1 MGSMVSG
8 LADAVLGVAE
18 GVGLSSDTVA
28 RYRKCCGVVVKFCDR
43 RDLDALSVRV
53 VDEFV
58 ACQQER
64 ARRGEIGPNR
74 RNALVKSAR
83 MMLEFQATGA
93 VAWRMMS
100 PDPDLTLSD
109 SSRDVLEQ
117 FAVAAGLELAPGS
130 VRLLASE
137 IRQFLAYLDRIGR
150 GALGTVTADDVRGFM
165 VEMAPR
171 RPAGTANVVWSLK
184 RFFAFLNIA
193 GLSDVR
199 IDGLLAHAAPRRVR
213 RCRALPVR
221 RPAVSLRESRPGPP
235 AGRGTPVLLAV
246 STGLRCCDIV
256 ALRLDQIDW
265 RHDEIQLVQAKTSRP
280 LVLPL
285 PALAG
290 NAVAEWILHG
300 RPDCDAP
307 EVFVRLQPPFVK
319 LGNSTGSTLMRR
331 RLTRA
336 GIDHV
341 AHDGKS
347 FHALRRTA
355 GTRLI
360 ESGAGLPL
368 AAQILGHARIDSSRR
383 YFALASE
390 QIRQCC
396 LPLENFACVKEGC
409 DEHVH
414 QQFRTRDRGDARLAD
429 LAGAHPAR
437 HAERDGRFRQVLRVA
452 APRR

>member
-18 GVGLSSDTVA
+18 GLGLSADTVA
-28 RYRKCCGVVVKFCDR
+28 RYRKCCGVVVKFCDQR
-43 RDLDALSVRV
+43 GLDALSARV
-53 VDEFV
+53 VGEFA

-83 MMLEFQATGA
+83 MMLEFQTTGT

-100 PDPDLTLSD
+100 PDPDLSE
-109 SSRDVLEQ
+109 SSRDVLKQ
-117 FAVAAGLELAPGS
+117 FAAAASLELAPGS

-137 IRQFLAYLDRIGR
+137 IRQFLAYLDRTGR
-150 GALGTVTADDVRGFM
+150 AALGTVTADDVRGFM

-171 RPAGTANVVWSLK
+171 RPAGVGNLVWSLK
-184 RFFAFLNIA
+184 RFFAFLNVA

-199 IDGLLAHAAPRRVR
+199 IDGLLARAAPRRVR
-213 RCRALPVR
+213 ALPCFT
-221 RPAVSLRESRPGPP
+221 REET
-235 AGRGTPVLLAV
+235 GRLVKGIETETPCGKRDHAMVLLAV

-265 RHDEIQLVQAKTSRP
+265 RHDEIRLVQAKTSNP

-300 RPDCDAP
+300 RPDCDVP
-307 EVFVRLQPPFVK
+307 EVFVRLQPPLVK

-341 AHDGKS
+341 AGDGKS

-368 AAQILGHARIDSSRR
+368 AAQILGHARINSSRR

-390 QIRQCC
+390 QMRQCC
-396 LPLENFACVKEGC
+396 LPLENFACVKEG
-409 DEHVH
+409 
-414 QQFRTRDRGDARLAD
+414 
-429 LAGAHPAR
+429 
-437 HAERDGRFRQVLRVA
+437 LR
-452 APRR
+452 

>member
-18 GVGLSSDTVA
+18 GVGLSSDTIA
-28 RYRKCCGVVVKFCDR
+28 RYRKCCQMVVEFCDR
-43 RDLDALSVRV
+43 RDFDALSITV
-53 VDEFV
+53 VGEFV
-58 ACQQER
+58 AFQDER
-64 ARRGEIGPNR
+64 ARRGEIGRNR
-74 RNALVKSAR
+74 RNALVRSAR
-83 MMLEFQATGA
+83 MMLECQRTGG
-93 VAWRMMS
+93 VVWRVMS
-100 PDPDLTLSD
+100 PAPAELSER
-109 SSRDVLEQ
+109 SREVLEQ
-117 FAVAAGLELAPGS
+117 FAAAAGLGVARRS
-130 VRLLASE
+130 VRLLAGD
-137 IRQFLAYLDRIGR
+137 IRQFLAYVDRIGR
-150 GALGTVTADDVRGFM
+150 GDLGAVTVDDVRGFM

-171 RPAGTANVVWSLK
+171 RRAGMGNVVWSLK
-184 RFFAFLNIA
+184 RFFAFLNAA
-193 GLSDVR
+193 GISDVR
-199 IDGLLAHAAPRRVR
+199 VDGLLARAAPRRVR
-213 RCRALPVR
+213 ALPCFT
-221 RPAVSLRESRPGPP
+221 REET
-235 AGRGTPVLLAV
+235 GRLLEGIETETRCGKRDYAMVLLSV
-246 STGLRCCDIV
+246 SAGLRCCDIV
-256 ALRLDQIDW
+256 ALRLEEIDW
-265 RHDEIQLVQAKTSRP
+265 RRDEIRLVQAKTSKP

-290 NAVAEWILHG
+290 NAIAEWILHG
-300 RPDCDAP
+300 RPDCDAR

-390 QIRQCC
+390 QLRQCC
-396 LPLENFACVKEGC
+396 LPLEEFTCITEG
-409 DEHVH
+409 
-414 QQFRTRDRGDARLAD
+414 
-429 LAGAHPAR
+429 
-437 HAERDGRFRQVLRVA
+437 LR
-452 APRR
+452 

>member
-18 GVGLSSDTVA
+18 GAGLSSDTIA
-28 RYRKCCGVVVKFCDR
+28 RYRKCCQMVVEFCDR
-43 RDLDALSVRV
+43 RDFDALSITV
-53 VDEFV
+53 VGEFV
-58 ACQQER
+58 AFQDER
-64 ARRGEIGPNR
+64 ARRGEIGRNR
-74 RNALVKSAR
+74 RNALVRSAR
-83 MMLEFQATGA
+83 MMLECQRTGG
-93 VAWRMMS
+93 VVWRVMS
-100 PDPDLTLSD
+100 PAPAELSER
-109 SSRDVLEQ
+109 SREVLEQ
-117 FAVAAGLELAPGS
+117 FAAAAGLGVARRS
-130 VRLLASE
+130 VRLLAGD
-137 IRQFLAYLDRIGR
+137 IRQFLAYAGRIGR
-150 GALGTVTADDVRGFM
+150 GDLGAVTVDDVRGFM

-171 RPAGTANVVWSLK
+171 RRAGMGNVVWSLK
-184 RFFAFLNIA
+184 RFFAFLNAA
-193 GLSDVR
+193 GISDVR
-199 IDGLLAHAAPRRVR
+199 VDGLLARAAPRRVR
-213 RCRALPVR
+213 ALPCFT
-221 RPAVSLRESRPGPP
+221 REET
-235 AGRGTPVLLAV
+235 GRLLEGIETETRCGKRDYAMVLLSV
-246 STGLRCCDIV
+246 SAGLRCCDIV
-256 ALRLDQIDW
+256 ALRLEEIDW
-265 RHDEIQLVQAKTSRP
+265 RRDEIRLVQAKTSKP

-290 NAVAEWILHG
+290 NAIAEWILHG
-300 RPDCDAP
+300 RPDCDAR

-390 QIRQCC
+390 QLRQCC
-396 LPLENFACVKEGC
+396 LPVEEFTCIKEG
-409 DEHVH
+409 
-414 QQFRTRDRGDARLAD
+414 
-429 LAGAHPAR
+429 
-437 HAERDGRFRQVLRVA
+437 LR
-452 APRR
+452 

>member
-8 LADAVLGVAE
+8 LADAVLGVVQD
-18 GVGLSSDTVA
+18 VGLSSDTVA
-28 RYRKCCGVVVKFCDR
+28 RYGKCCEAVVEFCGRRGV
-43 RDLDALSVRV
+43 DALSGSV
-53 VDEFV
+53 VEEFV

-83 MMLEFQATGA
+83 LMLEFQETGA

-100 PDPDLTLSD
+100 PDPDLTLSQ
-109 SSRDVLEQ
+109 SSRVVLKQ
-117 FAVAAGLELAPGS
+117 FAAAASLELAPGS
-130 VRLLASE
+130 VRLLAGE
-137 IRQFLAYLDRIGR
+137 IRQFLAYLDRAGR
-150 GALGTVTADDVRGFM
+150 DALGTVTADDVRGFL
-165 VEMAPR
+165 VEVAPR
-171 RPAGTANVVWSLK
+171 RTAGTGNVVWSLK
-184 RFFAFLNIA
+184 RFFAFLNAA

-213 RCRALPVR
+213 ALPCFT
-221 RPAVSLRESRPGPP
+221 REETGLLLE
-235 AGRGTPVLLAV
+235 GIETETPCGKRDYAMVLLAV

-256 ALRLDQIDW
+256 ALRLD
-265 RHDEIQLVQAKTSRP
+265 EIRLVQAKTSRL

-285 PALAG
+285 SALAG

-307 EVFVRLQPPFVK
+307 EVFVRIQAPFVK

-336 GIDHV
+336 GIEHV

-368 AAQILGHARIDSSRR
+368 AAQILGHARINSSRR
-383 YFALASE
+383 YVALASE
-390 QIRQCC
+390 QLRQCC
-396 LPLENFACVKEGC
+396 LPLQELACTKEG
-409 DEHVH
+409 
-414 QQFRTRDRGDARLAD
+414 
-429 LAGAHPAR
+429 
-437 HAERDGRFRQVLRVA
+437 LR
-452 APRR
+452 

>member
-8 LADAVLGVAE
+8 LADAVLGVVE
-18 GVGLSSDTVA
+18 GVGLSADTVA
-28 RYRKCCGVVVKFCDR
+28 RYRKCCSVVVKFCDQ
-43 RDLDALSVRV
+43 RDLDALSARV
-53 VDEFV
+53 VEEFV

-83 MMLEFQATGA
+83 MMREFQTTGT
-93 VAWRMMS
+93 VVWRMMS
-100 PDPDLTLSD
+100 PDPDLTLSV
-109 SSRDVLEQ
+109 SSRVVLKQ
-117 FAVAAGLELAPGS
+117 FAAAAGLELAPGS

-137 IRQFLAYLDRIGR
+137 IRQFLAYLDRTGR
-150 GALGTVTADDVRGFM
+150 AALGTVTADDVRRFM
-165 VEMAPR
+165 VEVAPK
-171 RPAGTANVVWSLK
+171 RPAGVGNVVWSLK
-184 RFFAFLNIA
+184 RFFAFLNAA

-213 RCRALPVR
+213 ALPCFT
-221 RPAVSLRESRPGPP
+221 REETARLLEGIET
-235 AGRGTPVLLAV
+235 GTPCGKRDYAMVALAV

-256 ALRLDQIDW
+256 ALRLDEVDW
-265 RHDEIQLVQAKTSRP
+265 RRDEIRLVQAKTSRP

-300 RPDCDAP
+300 RPECDAP
-307 EVFVRLQPPFVK
+307 EVFTRLQAPFVK
-319 LGNSTGSTLMRR
+319 LGSSTGSTLMRR
-331 RLTRA
+331 RLARA
-336 GIDHV
+336 GIDHA

-360 ESGAGLPL
+360 ESGAGQPL
-368 AAQILGHARIDSSRR
+368 TAQILGQARINSSSR

-390 QIRQCC
+390 QVRQCC
-396 LPLENFACVKEGC
+396 LPLDEFACTREG
-409 DEHVH
+409 
-414 QQFRTRDRGDARLAD
+414 
-429 LAGAHPAR
+429 
-437 HAERDGRFRQVLRVA
+437 LR
-452 APRR
+452 

>member
-8 LADAVLGVAE
+8 LADAVLGVVE
-18 GVGLSSDTVA
+18 SVGLSADTVA
-28 RYRKCCGVVVKFCDR
+28 RYRKCCGVVVKFCEQR
-43 RDLDALSVRV
+43 GLDALSARV

-74 RNALVKSAR
+74 RKALVKSAR
-83 MMLEFQATGA
+83 MMLELQATGA
-93 VAWRMMS
+93 VVWRMMS
-100 PDPDLTLSD
+100 PDPDLTLSE
-109 SSRDVLEQ
+109 SSRAVLKQ
-117 FAVAAGLELAPGS
+117 FAAAAGPELAPGS
-130 VRLLASE
+130 VRLLANE
-137 IRQFLAYLDRIGR
+137 IRHFLAYLDRIGR

-165 VEMAPR
+165 VEMAPK
-171 RPAGTANVVWSLK
+171 RPAGIGNLVWSLK
-184 RFFAFLNIA
+184 RFFAFLNAA

-199 IDGLLAHAAPRRVR
+199 IDGLLAHAAPQRV
-213 RCRALPVR
+213 RALPCFTREETGRLIERIETETPCGR
-221 RPAVSLRESRPGPP
+221 RDYAM
-235 AGRGTPVLLAV
+235 VLLAV

-256 ALRLDQIDW
+256 ALRLEEIDW
-265 RHDEIQLVQAKTSRP
+265 RRDEIRLVQAKTSRP

-285 PALAG
+285 SALAG

-300 RPDCDAP
+300 RPD
-307 EVFVRLQPPFVK
+307 
-319 LGNSTGSTLMRR
+319 MRR

-336 GIDHV
+336 GIEHV

-368 AAQILGHARIDSSRR
+368 AAQILGHARINSSRR

-390 QIRQCC
+390 QLRQCC
-396 LPLENFACVKEGC
+396 LPLQELACTKEG
-409 DEHVH
+409 
-414 QQFRTRDRGDARLAD
+414 
-429 LAGAHPAR
+429 
-437 HAERDGRFRQVLRVA
+437 LR
-452 APRR
+452 

>member
-1 MGSMVSG
+1 MSG
-8 LADAVLGVAE
+8 LADAVLGVVE

-28 RYRKCCGVVVKFCDR
+28 RYGKCCEVVVEFCDR
-43 RDLDALSVRV
+43 RDFDALPASV

-64 ARRGEIGPNR
+64 ARRGEIGRNR
-74 RNALVKSAR
+74 RNALVKTAR

-93 VAWRMMS
+93 VVWRMMS
-100 PDPDLTLSD
+100 PDPELTLSE
-109 SSRDVLEQ
+109 SSRAVLKQ
-117 FAVAAGLELAPGS
+117 FAAAAGLDVAPGS
-130 VRLLASE
+130 VRLLAGE
-137 IRQFLAYLDRIGR
+137 VRHFLVYLDRIGR
-150 GALGTVTADDVRGFM
+150 GALGAVTVDDVRRFM
-165 VEMAPR
+165 AEMAPK
-171 RPAGTANVVWSLK
+171 RPAGIGNVVWSLR
-184 RFFAFLNIA
+184 RFFAFLNAA
-193 GLSDVR
+193 GISDVR

-213 RCRALPVR
+213 ALPCFT
-221 RPAVSLRESRPGPP
+221 REETGLLLE
-235 AGRGTPVLLAV
+235 GIETETPCGKRDYAMVLLAV

-256 ALRLDQIDW
+256 ALRLDEIDW
-265 RHDEIQLVQAKTSRP
+265 RRDELRLVQAKTSRP

-285 PALAG
+285 SALAG

-307 EVFVRLQPPFVK
+307 EVFVRLQAPFVK

-336 GIDHV
+336 GIEHV

-347 FHALRRTA
+347 FHALRRTT

-368 AAQILGHARIDSSRR
+368 AAQILGHARINSSRR

-390 QIRQCC
+390 QLRQCC
-396 LPLENFACVKEGC
+396 LPLQELTCMKEG
-409 DEHVH
+409 
-414 QQFRTRDRGDARLAD
+414 
-429 LAGAHPAR
+429 
-437 HAERDGRFRQVLRVA
+437 LR
-452 APRR
+452 